1 MKSIPT
7 LVIGAACVAWLPAQA
22 AAQTPAIERA
32 EQAPPLTSRRAEP
45 AARPCSE
52 RWCPDT
58 GRPTTE
64 VQAAR
69 PASPDDG
76 AAQPAPLRLTL
87 DAAIQQAVSAS
98 HRIGELRA
106 RQESARAASE
116 GREAADRPQVSA
128 QAGYAR
134 TNHVDAFGIS
144 LPGRPFEVIYPDI
157 PDNYRAR
164 LDLQWP
170 IYTFGRT
177 AALERLARTEV
188 EATGK
193 DVEAGRADLTLDVT
207 RAFWALVTAR
217 ESVRVLESS
226 LKRMDAAL
234 QDVQNRQKV
243 GLVPPSDVLSVQAQR
258 SRQQMLLILAQNQ
271 LDVSRADLAR
281 LAGLPPDAAIEPEA
295 ALDQPAAPSADIA
308 SLADEARRARPERQA
323 LVQRL
328 AGAGERRVAAAAATR
343 PVLAIAGGLDYA
355 RPNPRIFPRI
365 GEFRESWDASV
376 SFSWLLWDG
385 GRTRADIAEATA
397 TERATAERLA
407 EFDRALDVEVRQ
419 RWLDTQSSRAA
430 VGAALDSVNAATE
443 ARRVVE
449 ERFRAGVA
457 TTTEVLDAQ
466 VALLQAELD
475 RTQAL
480 ASVRLADAR
489 LARAV
494 GR

>member
-1 MKSIPT
+1 MKSTAT
-7 LVIGAACVAWLPAQA
+7 LVIVAASAAWFPVQA
-22 AAQTPAIERA
+22 AAQTPAIEMA
-32 EQAPPLTSRRAEP
+32 EQAP
-45 AARPCSE
+45 
-52 RWCPDT
+52 
-58 GRPTTE
+58 
-64 VQAAR
+64 
-69 PASPDDG
+69 
-76 AAQPAPLRLTL
+76 PLRLTL
-87 DAAIQQAVSAS
+87 DAAVRQAVNAS
-98 HRIGELRA
+98 HRIAELRA
-106 RQESARAASE
+106 RQESARATRE

-128 QAGYAR
+128 QAGYTR
-134 TNHVDAFGIS
+134 TNHVDTFGIG
-144 LPGRPFEVIYPDI
+144 LPGRAFEVIYPDI
-157 PDNYRAR
+157 PNNYRAR

-177 AALERLARTEV
+177 GALDRLAQTEV

-193 DVEAGRADLTLDVT
+193 DMEAGRADVTLDVT
-207 RAFWALVTAR
+207 RAFWALVTAQ

-234 QDVQNRQKV
+234 QDVQNRQTV

-258 SRQQMLLILAQNQ
+258 SRQQMLLIQARNQ
-271 LDVSRADLAR
+271 LDLSRADLAR
-281 LAGLPPDAAIEPEA
+281 LVGLPPDAGVEPQA
-295 ALDQPAAPSADIA
+295 ALDGPAAPSADIA
-308 SLADEARRARPERQA
+308 SLVAEARRSRPERQA
-323 LVQRL
+323 LAQRV
-328 AGAGERRVAAAAATR
+328 AGAGERRVAAAAAKR
-343 PVLAIAGGLDYA
+343 PMLAIAGGVDYA
-355 RPNPRIFPRI
+355 RPNPRIFPRL

-385 GRTRADIAEATA
+385 GRVRADIAEAAA
-397 TERATAERLA
+397 TERATTERLA

-430 VGAALDSVNAATE
+430 VTAAVDSVNAAAE
-443 ARRVVE
+443 ARRVVV

>member
-1 MKSIPT
+1 
-7 LVIGAACVAWLPAQA
+7 
-22 AAQTPAIERA
+22 
-32 EQAPPLTSRRAEP
+32 
-45 AARPCSE
+45 
-52 RWCPDT
+52 
-58 GRPTTE
+58 
-64 VQAAR
+64 
-69 PASPDDG
+69 
-76 AAQPAPLRLTL
+76 
-87 DAAIQQAVSAS
+87 VSAS

>member
-217 ESVRVLESS
+217 E
-226 LKRMDAAL
+226 
-234 QDVQNRQKV
+234 KV